1 MERSKSKLDRSMVA
15 NYPDRPAPRIL
26 RGMRMR
32 VGVVGVGRIGSF
44 HAAVLSQHPDVAAVL
59 LTDADAERAAVVSK
73 ELGVG
78 TAGSVESLIDQV
90 DAVVVTTPTNTHAEL
105 IRQAVDAKR
114 PTFCEKPIA
123 LDLASTESVVGHVQ
137 RANGIVQMGFQR
149 RFDAGYRAARSLVA
163 SGALGRI
170 YVVRMAG
177 HDPHPPH
184 ESYIPGSGGIF
195 RDLHIHDFDIARWVT
210 GQEITEVYADGSADG
225 FDEFR
230 RHGDVATAVATLRFD
245 GGTLGILS
253 GTRHDPLGYDVRME
267 AFGAGDSVAV
277 GWDGRTPLRSLESD
291 GPATPEHPYTF
302 FLDRFADA
310 YRAELDAFVSVA
322 RGRLPNPCPPEEAV
336 AAIRVAMACDLS
348 RAEHRPVRIE
358 EIR

>member
-1 MERSKSKLDRSMVA
+1 
-15 NYPDRPAPRIL
+15 
-26 RGMRMR
+26 MR
-32 VGVVGVGRIGSF
+32 VGVIGVGRIGSF
-44 HAAVLSQHPDVAAVL
+44 HAAVLKQHPQVASVTI
-59 LTDADAERAAVVSK
+59 TDADAGRAATLAS
-73 ELGVG
+73 EIGAAA
-78 TAGSVESLIDQV
+78 TDSVAALLDQV
-90 DAVVVTTPTNTHAEL
+90 DAVVITTPTDTHADL
-105 IRQAVDAKR
+105 IRRAVDAGR

-123 LDLASTESVVGHVQ
+123 LDLASTRSVVEHVG

-149 RFDAGYRAARSLVA
+149 RFDAGYRAARDLVT
-163 SGALGRI
+163 SGALGRLYI
-170 YVVRMAG
+170 VRLAG

-210 GQEITEVYADGSADG
+210 GQEVVEVYADGSSEG
-225 FDEFR
+225 FEQFG

-267 AFGAGDSVAV
+267 AFGAGDSVSV
-277 GWDGRTPLRSLESD
+277 GWDSRTPLRSVEPG
-291 GPATPEHPYTF
+291 GPQAPGSPYSF

-322 RGRLPNPCPPEEAV
+322 RGEAANPCPPEEAV
-336 AAIRVAMACDLS
+336 AAIRVAVACDLS
-348 RAEHRPVRIE
+348 RAQHRPVRIE

>member
-1 MERSKSKLDRSMVA
+1 
-15 NYPDRPAPRIL
+15 
-26 RGMRMR
+26 MR
-32 VGVVGVGRIGSF
+32 VGVIGVGRIGSF
-44 HAAVLSQHPDVAAVL
+44 HAGVLSRHPGVSDVV
-59 LTDADAERAAVVSK
+59 LTDADAGRAATVAA

-78 TAGSVESLIDQV
+78 ALPSVAALLDDV
-90 DAVVVTTPTNTHAEL
+90 DAVVITTPTDTHAEL
-105 IRQAVDAKR
+105 IRRAVDAGR

-123 LDLASTESVVGHVQ
+123 IDLASTEAVVAHVAQ
-137 RANGIVQMGFQR
+137 RNGVVQMGFQR
-149 RFDAGYRAARSLVA
+149 RFDAGYRAARELVTN
-163 SGALGRI
+163 GTLGRL
-170 YVVRMAG
+170 YVVRMSG

-210 GQEITEVYADGSADG
+210 GQEVLEVYADGSADG
-225 FDEFR
+225 FEEFR
-230 RHGDVATAVATLRFD
+230 RHGDVATAVATLRFA

-253 GTRHDPLGYDVRME
+253 GTRHDPLGYDIRME
-267 AFGAGDSVAV
+267 VFGAGDSVAV
-277 GWDGRTPLRSLESD
+277 GWDARTPLRSVEPG
-291 GPATPEHPYTF
+291 GPPAPEHPYSF

-322 RGRLPNPCPPEEAV
+322 AGNAPNPCPPEEAV

-348 RAEHRPVRIE
+348 RELHRPVRVD